1 MGFSAMWSKQA
12 GQWRQHRVVRYEPYL
27 QVGNQKL
34 AALRQVIE
42 NDTGSVTGVP
52 SMVYMPEKDQ
62 LLMLMQ
68 WDKRSQLLSSN
79 DHGATWSGP
88 QPIAE
93 IESDYAMWLAYLG
106 HGKLMLSVNEE
117 PEHRLLSDDFG
128 ETWSHRQAPPPASDD
143 FPRNEWDPPMVDIDP
158 ATGSASRIL
167 STAFRPDRPYAPY
180 YDTICACLRTSSDMG
195 RTWAAEYFPPQ
206 WTGVCEVWPI
216 RAANGDIVA
225 ACRTEML
232 EEHQYRMNVQAES
245 DHYCGLAYSI
255 SEDDGKSWSD
265 MRILYR
271 FGRHHPSMV
280 LLPSGELVLIY
291 VVRKGYPK
299 HPSGYD
305 QYGIEA
311 VVSRNNG
318 QSWDLE
324 RPYVLDIWQALRK
337 DDNAWWASCQ
347 GTSSLVLPDGDILTS
362 YAGGFRARDGYFP
375 RDVGLVRWRIT

>member
-1 MGFSAMWSKQA
+1 MRSKQA
-12 GQWRQHRVVRYEPYL
+12 GQWRRHTVIRYEPYL

-62 LLMLMQ
+62 LLMLMM
-68 WDKRSQLLSSN
+68 WDKRPQLLSSN
-79 DHGATWSGP
+79 DHGATWAGP
-88 QPIAE
+88 RPIAE
-93 IESDYAMWLAYLG
+93 IKSGSAMWLAYLG
-106 HGKLMLSVNEE
+106 NGKVMLAATEE
-117 PEHRLLSDDFG
+117 SGNRLLSDDFG
-128 ETWSHRQAPPPASDD
+128 ETWPLNQAPPPAGDD
-143 FPRNEWDPPMVDIDP
+143 FPRHEWDRPMVDIDP
-158 ATGSASRIL
+158 ASGSARRII
-167 STAFRPDRPYAPY
+167 STAYRPERPYAPY
-180 YDTICACLRTSSDMG
+180 YDPSCGCLRISSDMG
-195 RTWAAEYFPPQ
+195 RTWAAEYLPPQ
-206 WTGVCEVWPI
+206 WKGVNEVFLS

-225 ACRTEML
+225 ACRTEWL
-232 EEHQYRMNVQAES
+232 EEHRYRENVQAES
-245 DHYCGLAYSI
+245 DHYSGLAYSI
-255 SEDDGKSWSD
+255 SKDDGKSWSD

-280 LLPSGELVLIY
+280 LLPSDELVLIY

-311 VVSRNNG
+311 LVSRDNG

-324 RPYVLDIWQALRK
+324 RPYVLDIWKALRK
-337 DDNAWWASCQ
+337 DENAWWASCQ

-375 RDVGLVRWRIT
+375 RDVGLVRWRINPD